1 MRGIQQPEYRG
12 CAEMLY
18 EVGFRHECQAADSG
32 VNAIGPQWL
41 ALIRDLVAGEL
52 TQLYIAGEVPSPV
65 GTTSSACD
73 SAASCVDP
81 VATINN
87 GIRDSSRVER
97 ICHAKAVR
105 PARN

>member
-52 TQLYIAGEVPSPV
+52 TQLYIAGEVLL
-65 GTTSSACD
+65 TS
-73 SAASCVDP
+73 
-81 VATINN
+81 
-87 GIRDSSRVER
+87 RDHIQCLRFRSLLRRSGGN
-97 ICHAKAVR
+97 H
-105 PARN
+105 